1 MVTITN
7 FCVPNVGCGWH
18 HSCKRVLA
26 LGPLAL
32 VPNCCVSGVQIR
44 EALGENVLR
53 MCLRYLVG
61 VLGNLSCS
69 PFRLIWVR
77 WWEFFCSEGNRVKA
91 PLVAILPASVLLPE
105 RGLMSCAECNYT
117 WLITNGICSRLKY
130 FWNLIHWG
138 KGSLPS
144 LT

>member
-7 FCVPNVGCGWH
+7 FCVPNVGCVWH

-32 VPNCCVSGVQIR
+32 VPNCCLSRVQIR
-44 EALGENVLR
+44 EALEEKVLR

-77 WWEFFCSEGNRVKA
+77 
-91 PLVAILPASVLLPE
+91 
-105 RGLMSCAECNYT
+105 
-117 WLITNGICSRLKY
+117 
-130 FWNLIHWG
+130 
-138 KGSLPS
+138 
-144 LT
+144 